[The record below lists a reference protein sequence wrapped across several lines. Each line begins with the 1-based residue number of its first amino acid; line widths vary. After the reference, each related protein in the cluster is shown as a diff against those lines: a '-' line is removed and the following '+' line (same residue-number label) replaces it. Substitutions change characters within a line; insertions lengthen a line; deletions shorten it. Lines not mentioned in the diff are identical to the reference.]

1 MAKLFERFTTL
12 ARLTGCSPVIEP
24 SAAMSP
30 PVDNMDS
37 IPYEP
42 ETATSSYP
50 LKIVRRGDTP
60 ERPPN
65 LLPIFD
71 LEDLA
76 AARKHAQS
84 LEKDVS
90 QRLEAILSR
99 LANANR
105 WRPLTTAV
113 HPNRVLALK
122 QSFPNFSEVLEEV
135 AMHLALARLADKDQ
149 AALAIPPILLV
160 GPPGVGKTF
169 FARKLCDTL
178 GAAFWETNMSSNTAG
193 FILSGLDMAWSSGKP
208 GLVFRVLLESQAANP
223 FILLDEIDKANSE
236 SRSEPLGPLYSLLE
250 QHTARRFRD
259 EAVTLPMDAS
269 HILWVATAND
279 ASSIPEPLLSR
290 MTVFE
295 IPLPNAEQS
304 ARIAHGIWLNLR
316 ETNTWGRYLHP
327 TLSDAV
333 IQRLQGESPRSLD
346 KLLTRAAGR
355 AILSK
360 RQTLMPADVRGTV
373 NQVRRIGF

>member
-1 MAKLFERFTTL
+1 
-12 ARLTGCSPVIEP
+12 
-24 SAAMSP
+24 MSH

-42 ETATSSYP
+42 EAATSSHP
-50 LKIVRRGDTP
+50 LTIVHRGDKP
-60 ERPPN
+60 ERPPY
-65 LLPIFD
+65 LVPLFD
-71 LEDLA
+71 LADLA

-99 LANANR
+99 LAQAKR
-105 WRPLTTAV
+105 WRPLTAAV
-113 HPNRVLALK
+113 HPNHVLALK
-122 QSFPNFSEVLEEV
+122 QSFPNFAEVLEEL
-135 AMHLALARLADKDQ
+135 AMHLVLARLADKDQ

-169 FARKLCDTL
+169 FAGKLCDTL
-178 GAAFWETNMSSNTAG
+178 GAAFWETSLSSNSAG
-193 FILSGLDMAWSSGKP
+193 FMLSGLDMSWSGGKP
-208 GLVFRVLLESQAANP
+208 GLVFRALLESPAANP

-236 SRSEPLGPLYSLLE
+236 SKSEPLGPLYSLLE
-250 QHTARRFRD
+250 THTAQRFRD
-259 EAVTLPMDAS
+259 EAVTLPMDAG
-269 HILWVATAND
+269 HILWMATAND

-304 ARIAHGIWLNLR
+304 ARIVHGIWRNLR
-316 ETNTWGRYLHP
+316 ETSTWGRYLYP

-333 IQRLQGESPRSLD
+333 IQRLQGESPRSMG

-360 RQTLMPADVRGTV
+360 RQTLMPDDVRSAMS
-373 NQVRRIGF
+373 QVRRIGF